1 MVNAYVELASTCLGY
16 HRQQRVMSHP
26 VLVHCLAGS
35 GKTAVFLLVAA
46 AMAEM
51 EIGQMPDLIPNMID
65 LGAQVCQQRKGILR
79 EKEHFKLI
87 IQGVIKHA
95 RDLLI
100 KKGKLSQQETHV
112 IETGTGNNSEIGDLS
127 TISTQLGF
135 EIQSN
140 LVTEEE
146 IGGGPPKWE
155 EPERKPTPEKSG
167 IFSMAD
173 LSKFSDFNLVGP
185 SSESPNKK
193 KFSKQDFLNAKKGL
207 QQDTANPNDPLSQ
220 LDPLWSLK

>member
-1 MVNAYVELASTCLGY
+1 MVNAYVELASICLGY

-35 GKTAVFLLVAA
+35 GKTAVFLIVAA

-112 IETGTGNNSEIGDLS
+112 IETGIGNNSEIGDLS

-140 LVTEEE
+140 LVTEEK
-146 IGGGPPKWE
+146 IGGVAPKWE

-173 LSKFSDFNLVGP
+173 LSKFSDFSLVGP

-193 KFSKQDFLNAKKGL
+193 KFSKEDFLNAKKGL
-207 QQDTANPNDPLSQ
+207 QEDTANPDDPLSQ